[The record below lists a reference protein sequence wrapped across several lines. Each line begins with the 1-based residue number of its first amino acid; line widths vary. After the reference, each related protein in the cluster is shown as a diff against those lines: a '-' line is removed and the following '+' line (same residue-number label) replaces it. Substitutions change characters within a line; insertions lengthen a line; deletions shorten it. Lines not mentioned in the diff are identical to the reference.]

1 MPSAPAGALPA
12 QPDAV
17 LFDLDGTIIDSRVPF
32 VDSMNHALAANGQ
45 PERQPEQLWHYLG
58 PPTRLALVELV
69 GGDDRLIDDILAS
82 YREHYARTS
91 AETTL
96 VYDGIPELLRSL
108 QGSVRLAVATS
119 KIRKSAVMLLEH
131 LGLADLFDVISGP
144 AETAVAEP
152 KAVTVAQTLAELGEG
167 GPVKSAVMVGDRFY
181 DVEGA
186 REHGVPTIGVLWGA
200 GSEQELRDAG
210 AAALVS
216 APDEIP
222 PLLGM

>member
-1 MPSAPAGALPA
+1 MPFDDAKALPA
-12 QPDAV
+12 PPDAI

-32 VDSMNHALAANGQ
+32 VTSVNYTLAAHGQ
-45 PERQPEQLWHYLG
+45 HPREPEELLPYLG
-58 PPTRLALVELV
+58 PPTRIMLTDMF
-69 GGDDRLIDDILAS
+69 GDDEQLIDAALAT

-108 QGSVRLAVATS
+108 HGRVPIAVATS
-119 KIRKSAVMLLEH
+119 KIGTSAVMLLEH

-144 AETAVAEP
+144 AASALAEP
-152 KAVTVAQTLAELGEG
+152 KAVTVASALAALG
-167 GPVKSAVMVGDRFY
+167 GPQHAVMVGDRLY

-186 REHGVPTIGVLWGA
+186 RAQGVPTIGVLWGA
-200 GSEQELRDAG
+200 GSEQELRETG

-216 APDEIP
+216 TPDEIP
-222 PLLGM
+222 PLLGL